1 MRKASVVLL
10 ALVLSGC
17 SSWLPDYSAEDSG
30 YRLQLLRPLLV
41 PPENARV
48 FVQEGKM
55 LPSLSFNQ
63 YQISCSFEVRQL
75 SEQPQTIEVDTFVV
89 NRVQQMQEEVA
100 SWRTVKLASLQ
111 LSDAAVDS
119 SPPDIFRGWHFWL
132 HSDKQPNVLRMTCR
146 GVFAEP
152 WEAEPPTL
160 AEIRQALGDI
170 ASLKTGTEVIVPG
183 SF

>member
-1 MRKASVVLL
+1 
-10 ALVLSGC
+10 
-17 SSWLPDYSAEDSG
+17 
-30 YRLQLLRPLLV
+30 
-41 PPENARV
+41 
-48 FVQEGKM
+48 
-55 LPSLSFNQ
+55 
-63 YQISCSFEVRQL
+63 
-75 SEQPQTIEVDTFVV
+75 VDTFVV

-152 WEAEPPTL
+152 WEAELPTL

-170 ASLKTGTEVIVPG
+170 ASLKTGTEVIIPG